1 MVGGA
6 ASSLVRLSYTR
17 HTGTATREARQAG
30 RRARTMSARLD
41 VATVSLHCLYTRVLV
56 RRARFVRLD
65 VVTVSL
71 HCLYTR
77 VLVRRA
83 SCVAPPRPTRSRRRV
98 PTRDRPTAP
107 HCPPCARNLA
117 REARPR
123 RPRRPRL
130 PRMTFL
136 ERLVVEDALDSRKRA
151 STSRKRVDKN
161 SWRMTRRRRRGAR
174 ARWVYPV
181 VPCGCTRANAR
192 GMIASSR

>member
-1 MVGGA
+1 MKRRSGER
-6 ASSLVRLSYTR
+6 SRRWTTEIETR
-17 HTGTATREARQAG
+17 TTPSCVTSVT
-30 RRARTMSARLD
+30 RARGAPGWSPRANDERASRRCDGIITLFVHAR
-41 VATVSLHCLYTRVLV
+41 SRSTRFV
-56 RRARFVRLD
+56 RRA
-65 VVTVSL
+65 T
-71 HCLYTR
+71 
-77 VLVRRA
+77 A
-83 SCVAPPRPTRSRRRV
+83 SDASASARV
-98 PTRDRPTAP
+98 PARDRPTAP

-123 RPRRPRL
+123 RPRRLRRPRR

-136 ERLVVEDALDSRKRA
+136 ERVVVEDALDSRKRA

-181 VPCGCTRANAR
+181 VPCGWTRANAR